1 MDEYYQSN
9 TPSTQNQNFYY
20 SQNTSPDAINWYLT
34 GYSRF
39 LFDGI
44 TPDTYKNIHKCAL
57 FVVSAGNCTVTIN
70 ELCVIFKL
78 VGSTDKAIYTPHRGR
93 IYNSRWDNRV
103 PTGNLMEDPRHIM
116 EHVCRLQNW
125 SERSVTPSIGWGLTY
140 PGVSLIATGSTV
152 TGSFDALDAEF
163 ISLGSLKAA
172 RQIEDENEGYTDD
185 IKRTLCRNFHMANWV
200 NKAGQECVLR
210 MIRSEYSPGDLITLA
225 HITDRKKI
233 KITEPS
239 PENVYCEPFVRYDI
253 DPATGNPQRIIRVKN
268 ASAYT
273 FSDGWIEAPDGV
285 FSGSGEQS
293 EYWGRCHALWQKTNM
308 VTKPPTELTDIKWA
322 NGNVTNADAIAK
334 EYLTNW
340 ITWMHNIKVSF
351 PIHTE
356 RAKFLE
362 ECHRFKLQLPHQTGN
377 TQVECLLTKVT
388 VDPNHPFE
396 STVEAIIYAETLPV
410 GFDIQDTMTMLTGND
425 NWQDTLTAG
434 ANDTQ
439 DVL

>member
-1 MDEYYQSN
+1 
-9 TPSTQNQNFYY
+9 
-20 SQNTSPDAINWYLT
+20 
-34 GYSRF
+34 
-39 LFDGI
+39 
-44 TPDTYKNIHKCAL
+44 
-57 FVVSAGNCTVTIN
+57 
-70 ELCVIFKL
+70 
-78 VGSTDKAIYTPHRGR
+78 
-93 IYNSRWDNRV
+93 
-103 PTGNLMEDPRHIM
+103 
-116 EHVCRLQNW
+116 
-125 SERSVTPSIGWGLTY
+125 
-140 PGVSLIATGSTV
+140 
-152 TGSFDALDAEF
+152 
-163 ISLGSLKAA
+163 
-172 RQIEDENEGYTDD
+172 
-185 IKRTLCRNFHMANWV
+185 
-200 NKAGQECVLR
+200 
-210 MIRSEYSPGDLITLA
+210 
-225 HITDRKKI
+225 
-233 KITEPS
+233 
-239 PENVYCEPFVRYDI
+239 
-253 DPATGNPQRIIRVKN
+253 
-268 ASAYT
+268 
-273 FSDGWIEAPDGV
+273 
-285 FSGSGEQS
+285 
-293 EYWGRCHALWQKTNM
+293 M
-308 VTKPPTELTDIKWA
+308 VTKPPSELTDIKWA